1 MDSTS
6 CLPSLEQP
14 SYFISL
20 IYFSHIN
27 HDHNLF
33 LYTTLSTFLICVK
46 LSKTTYKNR
55 CGNNERVQQ
64 DIDFFYKKK
73 KRKEKKRKEEE
84 EDIDVIMSK
93 SI

>member
-6 CLPSLEQP
+6 YFPSLEQL

-73 KRKEKKRKEEE
+73 KKRKEKKRRRRY
-84 EDIDVIMSK
+84 
-93 SI
+93 